1 MTNKEMDF
9 SNISNDDLSTMLNDV
24 KREIKWAERYNKPAE
39 ELDRKYKTIKTEILR
54 RMGSQ

>member
-24 KREIKWAERYNKPAE
+24 KREIKWAERYNKPTK